1 MSFYQLTPFKV
12 SPRLMVQG
20 TPEYMLGSYPT
31 DVAPTQGVVLSDSA
45 ATTTAT
51 VTVKIY
57 QGNIPLPG
65 SLITIVGSAN
75 SAGIF
80 NVTNAT
86 ILTVSAPAPVD
97 EGVYTITFAIASTT
111 QATTIDSGLFMVPQP
126 EVGDALTAAI
136 VAALPISSAPIV
148 SPVAGPNSVGKSLS
162 CTITLPASTAA
173 IPSTLAGVT
182 VVLQGANFDLDG
194 QYNTV
199 GTIGVGM
206 LAGNTYEWQ
215 SGQGDPTAPSNSL
228 AIGNVN
234 LPNFRFYRVQ
244 VTAATG
250 AGPIVAKLLQ

>member
-1 MSFYQLTPFKV
+1 
-12 SPRLMVQG
+12 
-20 TPEYMLGSYPT
+20 
-31 DVAPTQGVVLSDSA
+31 
-45 ATTTAT
+45 
-51 VTVKIY
+51 
-57 QGNIPLPG
+57 
-65 SLITIVGSAN
+65 
-75 SAGIF
+75 
-80 NVTNAT
+80 
-86 ILTVSAPAPVD
+86 
-97 EGVYTITFAIASTT
+97 
-111 QATTIDSGLFMVPQP
+111 
-126 EVGDALTAAI
+126 
-136 VAALPISSAPIV
+136 
-148 SPVAGPNSVGKSLS
+148 
-162 CTITLPASTAA
+162 
-173 IPSTLAGVT
+173 